1 MNHNNEMSIGE
12 AIKAVLKAHGL
23 QEAFDQA
30 SVVNLWKQV
39 VGTVIYQHTV
49 NLHFNKGVLY
59 VKMDNAGLRH
69 ELSFARDKLRQQ
81 LNLAMQSD
89 IVRDIVFV

>member
-1 MNHNNEMSIGE
+1 MSCTEMSIGE
-12 AIKAVLKAHGL
+12 AIQAVLKKHGL

-30 SVVNLWKQV
+30 TVINLWKQV
-39 VGTVIYQHTV
+39 VGENINQHTT

-59 VKMDNAGLRH
+59 VKINNAGLRH

-81 LNLAMQSD
+81 LNFSMQSD
-89 IVRDIVFV
+89 IVMDIVFV